1 VADNF
6 QQSRKITETTMQCVI
21 FIGIQATGKS
31 TFFLERFYD
40 THIRISLDVLRTRN
54 REKIL
59 LNACLQSGQKFVVD
73 NTNPTIGDRQR
84 YIVLAK
90 EAKFEV
96 IGYYFESN
104 IADSLQR
111 NRQRQGKKRIPEGG
125 IRAAYHKLQ
134 IPMLNEGFDQLFYVS
149 IDPQGSFMVEEWQ
162 DEV

>member
-1 VADNF
+1 
-6 QQSRKITETTMQCVI
+6 MQCVI

-40 THIRISLDVLRTRN
+40 THIRISLDVLRTRS
-54 REKIL
+54 RENIL
-59 LNACLQSGQKFVVD
+59 LNACLKSGQKFVID
-73 NTNPTIGDRQR
+73 NTNPTIEDRQR

-104 IADSLQR
+104 VADSLRR
-111 NRQRQGKKRIPEGG
+111 NRQRQGKKRIPDGG

-134 IPMLNEGFDQLFYVS
+134 IPTLNEGFDQLFYVS

-162 DEV
+162 DEA